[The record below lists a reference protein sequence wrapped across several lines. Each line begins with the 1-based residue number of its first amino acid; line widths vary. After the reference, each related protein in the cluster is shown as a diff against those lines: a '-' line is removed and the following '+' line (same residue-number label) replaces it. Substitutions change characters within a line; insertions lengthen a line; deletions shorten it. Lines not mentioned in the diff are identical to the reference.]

1 MADQASE
8 KNTVQSLAKGFRVL
22 QAFTPERPELTLAEV
37 ARAAGTDN
45 ATAFRFLNTLVQ
57 LGYLEKVAG
66 TRLFRLTLKCLDL
79 GFNAIARADLR
90 TLARPLL
97 RDLVGAQI
105 EAASI
110 GVPDGPDVVYVE
122 RVQAGLARLGIEVR
136 IGSRVPA
143 YSTAIGQATLAW
155 LDRDTQIRLLE
166 ARPREQRTP
175 TTLTALDALLLR
187 LDRVRAQG
195 FALSD
200 QENVSGVRV
209 LAAPVLDADGDCD
222 RGLERRDA
230 SARDVACGLQ
240 GRGARAGHRR
250 GGQPLARPAG
260 GRRVCAP
267 AGALGRAWMIDK
279 RPPARRPPQHGGDA
293 DAETDVHSRR
303 RRGAGRHRGRAGG
316 PCAGQLAA
324 TRTDDPRHRAL
335 AARRG
340 E

>member
-1 MADQASE
+1 MADQPSD

-37 ARAAGTDN
+37 ARATGTDN
-45 ATAFRFLNTLVQ
+45 ATAFRFLHTLVQ

-166 ARPREQRTP
+166 ARPREQRTA

-187 LDRVRAQG
+187 LERVRAQG

-209 LAAPVLDADGDCD
+209 LAAPVRDADG
-222 RGLERRDA
+222 
-230 SARDVACGLQ
+230 VAIAALSVATPAPALSLVAFKAA
-240 GRGARAGHRR
+240 ARAPVIAAAASLSRAL
-250 GGQPLARPAG
+250 QAG
-260 GRRVCAP
+260 GAYAP
-267 AGALGRAWMIDK
+267 PRARSGA
-279 RPPARRPPQHGGDA
+279 HG
-293 DAETDVHSRR
+293 
-303 RRGAGRHRGRAGG
+303 
-316 PCAGQLAA
+316 
-324 TRTDDPRHRAL
+324 
-335 AARRG
+335 
-340 E
+340 